1 MNTNKT
7 SRLVTRSAAA
17 TACLGAVLAGA
28 TACGND
34 DATTTA
40 SPQLGHQAAQG
51 VGAPAPASKELAEKA
66 RANIWEYMYQPAS
79 KDLAEKAKAN
89 IWEYTY
95 QLKAQRPDAARPTPG
110 FGDDRRQSI
119 QEARDRH
126 APAPSHAPGY
136 NKALPSEW

>member
-1 MNTNKT
+1 MALL
-7 SRLVTRSAAA
+7 RLKGVAEPPWVTVPDI
-17 TACLGAVLAGA
+17 LPAVMV
-28 TACGND
+28 
-34 DATTTA
+34 
-40 SPQLGHQAAQG
+40 P
-51 VGAPAPASKELAEKA
+51 EKA
-66 RANIWEYMYQPAS
+66 RANIWEYTYQPAS
-79 KDLAEKAKAN
+79 KDLSEKAKAN

-95 QLKAQRPDAARPTPG
+95 QLEPQRPDAARPTPG

>member
-17 TACLGAVLAGA
+17 AACLGAVLAGA

-34 DATTTA
+34 DAATTA

-51 VGAPAPASKELAEKA
+51 VGAPAPASKDLAEKA

-79 KDLAEKAKAN
+79 KDLSENAKAN

-95 QLKAQRPDAARPTPG
+95 QLEPQRSDAARPG
-110 FGDDRRQSI
+110 HSGDDRRQPQGQSGSHRI
-119 QEARDRH
+119 LHSARYDT
-126 APAPSHAPGY
+126 
-136 NKALPSEW
+136 ALLSER